1 MVVRYVEPEAQN
13 MWITFG
19 SASRSIAKYRLW
31 ERTIPLCKCV
41 KSSPHDCGEF
51 VEIVEN

>member
-1 MVVRYVEPEAQN
+1 MIVRYVEPNGWN

-19 SASRSIAKYRLW
+19 SMFRSITKYRLW
-31 ERTIPLCKCV
+31 ERMIPVCKCV
-41 KSSPHDCGEF
+41 KSSPQDCGEF